1 MANDNMQPVADDADR
16 EAEKEALLKK
26 ASDFLLEVSR
36 DLEKEIAAPSKSVS
50 EKAEREPGANEP
62 AQADPAAKSVKTEL
76 GDFPEDISRRYYRKK
91 DFAGDDHVYADAKGS
106 REIFQSSGD
115 KLRTKTDDPQA
126 IKLMLDTA
134 AHRGWSEVKVSGTED
149 FKREAWLEGQARGIN
164 VTGYR
169 PNEMDLQE
177 LKKRE
182 QLHLKNEIAP
192 QFEQD
197 ASKPSTAAS
206 TDGNKEI
213 PTDEPFE
220 KSRADRSSP
229 DYKTGIEGTVIDQGA
244 RPYRDNPKNDPSP
257 FVVLRDANGRDHTA
271 WGVGLP
277 DAMMKAGARNGDQVR
292 LQETGMERVTKTVI
306 RTVDGNP
313 VRVEQEVDRRSWDAE
328 VTKEREQIAQEI
340 GDKDQS
346 DDQGIG
352 REQRINAA
360 EAKVSASIVA
370 GEKAL
375 HTGPGRD
382 PALEDGM
389 FANEARAKEYAASG
403 RAAGSDPELRSA
415 ATMEAYVERK
425 LRQKFHNDPMA
436 VQRGMNTARNKI
448 TQAISR
454 GQDFP
459 QPRVVENREVSRGD
473 DRERESVGAEAERAG
488 KQGDQREQN
497 HEQDRDMDR
506 ESARQQMKD
515 QTRQR

>member
-1 MANDNMQPVADDADR
+1 MANDNNQPAVDDAVHETDK
-16 EAEKEALLKK
+16 KEALLKQ
-26 ASDFLLEVSR
+26 ATEILLEVSR
-36 DLEKEIAAPSKSVS
+36 ATEKKLAAPAKSTS
-50 EKAEREPGANEP
+50 DESIREPGASGQPEG
-62 AQADPAAKSVKTEL
+62 DRSGKSVKTDL
-76 GDFPEDISRRYYRKK
+76 SDFPDDISRRYYRKK

-106 REIFQSSGD
+106 REIFQASGD

-126 IKLMLDTA
+126 VKLMLDTA
-134 AHRGWSEVKVSGTED
+134 AHRGWSEIKVSGTEE
-149 FKREAWLEGQARGIN
+149 FKREAWLEGQARGIE
-164 VTGYR
+164 VKGYR
-169 PNEMDLQE
+169 PNELDMQE

-192 QFEQD
+192 QLEQD
-197 ASKPSTAAS
+197 AGKPSAAA
-206 TDGNKEI
+206 GNAGEKDI
-213 PTDEPFE
+213 PGEEPFE

-328 VTKEREQIAQEI
+328 VTKEREQIAQEL
-340 GDKDQS
+340 GDKEQS
-346 DDQGIG
+346 TEGQD
-352 REQRINAA
+352 REQRINSA
-360 EAKVSASIVA
+360 EAKASATIVA
-370 GEKAL
+370 GEKSL
-375 HTGPGRD
+375 HTGVGRD

-425 LRQKFHNDPMA
+425 LRQKFQNDPMA
-436 VQRGMNTARNKI
+436 VQRGLNTARNKI
-448 TQAISR
+448 TQAIAR

-459 QPRVVENREVSRGD
+459 QPRVVENREMSRGA
-473 DRERESVGAEAERAG
+473 DRGREAIGADAERAG
-488 KQGDQREQN
+488 QQGEQREQN